1 MGKIKCMI
9 IDDDPFVV
17 SVLEAYIREVE
28 TLELTATFYNPI
40 DGLMYLQQNKIDLL
54 FLDADLP
61 KITGEGFMRL
71 VPSRPKVV
79 FMGPH
84 RNAKTRIKDEYMMD
98 YLVEPIAYE
107 SFLECITK
115 FYESLPEG
123 TPWPQTLEPDQ
134 ALRSHEPFI
143 YLKSEK
149 NMIKVYLR
157 QVLYAE
163 SIKDF
168 VKIKTTDRDVIIYQR
183 MGYVQARLPK
193 RQFLRIHRSFI
204 VARNKITSFNDMMIQ
219 VNMHILPISR
229 QYLPKVMKALK
240 AKGSR
245 Q

>member
-9 IDDDPFVV
+9 IDDAPFVV

-28 TLELTATFYNPI
+28 TLELTATFYNAV

-79 FMGPH
+79 FLGPP
-84 RNAKTRIKDEYMMD
+84 RNSKMRPLDDYVLD
-98 YLVEPIAYE
+98 YLVEPVAFE
-107 SFLECITK
+107 HFVACITK
-115 FYESLPEG
+115 YYATVPVG
-123 TPWPQTLEPDQ
+123 TPWPTVLEPDQ
-134 ALRSHEPFI
+134 DLRGDEPFL

-157 QVLYAE
+157 EILYAE
-163 SIKDF
+163 GIRDF
-168 VKIKTTDRDVIIYQR
+168 VKIKTTGHDVIIYQR
-183 MGYVQARLPK
+183 MGYIQARLPK
-193 RQFLRIHRSFI
+193 KHFIRIHRSFI

-219 VNMHILPISR
+219 VNMHILPVSR
-229 QYLPKVMKALK
+229 QYRAKVMKAL
-240 AKGSR
+240 R
-245 Q
+245 TL